1 MNVGGGE
8 AADQMVRMMLSG
20 TEVAVR
26 LSGSALKNLLAL
38 TMALA
43 HNRKTLSG
51 KVNMGKML
59 KETRDLRRFPMTPQ
73 QYKQFQKLA
82 KKHKLLFSVIKD
94 KDDRGKLMDVILPVT
109 ELDRANAIFERILYT
124 LPPEPERR
132 PAKPLQKGHE
142 VFQPERQA
150 QERQAPEQVQVR
162 RQEQQAP
169 ARPKDKR
176 QDRPPQERREKAA
189 VRPQE
194 APVRPSQPRRE
205 VSLSQRSAEQGRQ
218 EAPVT
223 QRQENKGKNGSRS
236 ERDSPVIKI
245 SSSILKESGTT
256 RGTSERPSIEARLQG
271 YRAQMRRPSAPARVK
286 TKVKSQQR

>member
-20 TEVAVR
+20 TEVMVR

-43 HNRKTLSG
+43 SNRKILSG

-59 KETRDLRRFPMTPQ
+59 RETRDLRRFPMTPE

-94 KDDRGKLMDVILPVT
+94 KDDKGKVLDVILPVT
-109 ELDRANAIFERILYT
+109 ELERANAIFERILYT

-142 VFQPERQA
+142 VFR
-150 QERQAPEQVQVR
+150 ERQAPEQAPVR
-162 RQEQQAP
+162 RQE
-169 ARPKDKR
+169 
-176 QDRPPQERREKAA
+176 RPPQERPKEKQRQPPERKKP
-189 VRPQE
+189 VLQPQE
-194 APVRPSQPRRE
+194 APVRPPQPQRE
-205 VSLSQRSAEQGRQ
+205 VSQRSDEQGRQ

-223 QRQENKGKNGSRS
+223 QRQVKEKNGSRS
-236 ERDSPVIKI
+236 ERDSHVTKI
-245 SSSILKESGTT
+245 SSSMPKESGAS
-256 RGTSERPSIEARLQG
+256 RGTSERPSIAARLEAH
-271 YRAQMRRPSAPARVK
+271 RAQVRKPSAPAKVKAK
-286 TKVKSQQR
+286 TKSQAKAR

>member
-43 HNRKTLSG
+43 SNRKALSG

-59 KETRDLRRFPMTPQ
+59 RETRDLRRFPMTPQ
-73 QYKQFQKLA
+73 QYKQFKKLA
-82 KKHKLLFSVIKD
+82 KKHRLLFSMIKD
-94 KDDRGKLMDVILPVT
+94 KDDKGKLMDVILPVT

-150 QERQAPEQVQVR
+150 QERSAQERSA
-162 RQEQQAP
+162 QEQLQEQRP
-169 ARPKDKR
+169 PVRPKDRRQKR
-176 QDRPPQERREKAA
+176 PTLERQQKAA

-194 APVRPSQPRRE
+194 APVRPPQSRRE
-205 VSLSQRSAEQGRQ
+205 VSQRSAEQGRQ

-245 SSSILKESGTT
+245 SSSIRKESGTT

-286 TKVKSQQR
+286 TKAKSQQR

>member
-26 LSGSALKNLLAL
+26 LSGSALKNMLAL

-43 HNRKTLSG
+43 SSRKTLSG

-59 KETRDLRRFPMTPQ
+59 RETRDLRRFPMTPE
-73 QYKQFQKLA
+73 QYKQFKKLA

-94 KDDRGKLMDVILPVT
+94 KDDKGKVLDVILPVT
-109 ELDRANAIFERILYT
+109 ELDRTNAIFERILYT

-132 PAKPLQKGHE
+132 PAKPLQRGHE

-150 QERQAPEQVQVR
+150 QERQAPEQAPVR
-162 RQEQQAP
+162 RQE
-169 ARPKDKR
+169 RPKDKPRER
-176 QDRPPQERREKAA
+176 QPPERKKP
-189 VRPQE
+189 VLQPQE
-194 APVRPSQPRRE
+194 APVRPPQSQRE
-205 VSLSQRSAEQGRQ
+205 VSQRSEEQGRQ
-218 EAPVT
+218 QAPVT
-223 QRQENKGKNGSRS
+223 QRQVKEKNGSRS
-236 ERDSPVIKI
+236 ERDSHVIKI

-271 YRAQMRRPSAPARVK
+271 YRGQGKKPSAPA
-286 TKVKSQQR
+286 KVKAKAKSQAKAR

>member
-1 MNVGGGE
+1 MTVGGGE

-43 HNRKTLSG
+43 SNRKTLSG

-59 KETRDLRRFPMTPQ
+59 RETRELRRFPMTPE
-73 QYKQFQKLA
+73 QYKQFKKLA

-94 KDDRGKLMDVILPVT
+94 KDDKGKVLDVILPVT

-142 VFQPERQA
+142 VFR
-150 QERQAPEQVQVR
+150 ERQAPEREAPEQAQVK
-162 RQEQQAP
+162 RQEQ
-169 ARPKDKR
+169 PKDKLRER
-176 QDRPPQERREKAA
+176 QPPERRTPVLK
-189 VRPQE
+189 PQE
-194 APVRPSQPRRE
+194 APVRPPQPQRE
-205 VSLSQRSAEQGRQ
+205 ASQRSAEQGRQ
-218 EAPVT
+218 QAPVA
-223 QRQENKGKNGSRS
+223 QRQGDKGKNGSRS
-236 ERDSPVIKI
+236 ERDSHVIKI
-245 SSSILKESGTT
+245 SSSIPKESGTT
-256 RGTSERPSIEARLQG
+256 RGTSERPSIAARLEG
-271 YRAQMRRPSAPARVK
+271 YRGQGKKQSAPAKVKAK
-286 TKVKSQQR
+286 TKNQAKAR

>member
-1 MNVGGGE
+1 MTVGGGE

-43 HNRKTLSG
+43 SNRKTLSG

-59 KETRDLRRFPMTPQ
+59 RETRDLRRFPMTPE

-94 KDDRGKLMDVILPVT
+94 KDDKGKVLDVILPVT

-142 VFQPERQA
+142 VFRERQA
-150 QERQAPEQVQVR
+150 SEREAPEQAQVK
-162 RQEQQAP
+162 RQEQP
-169 ARPKDKR
+169 RDKPRER
-176 QDRPPQERREKAA
+176 QPPERKKP
-189 VRPQE
+189 VLQPQE
-194 APVRPSQPRRE
+194 APVRPPQPQRE
-205 VSLSQRSAEQGRQ
+205 VSQRSAEQGRQ
-218 EAPVT
+218 QAPVA
-223 QRQENKGKNGSRS
+223 QRQGDKGKNGSRS
-236 ERDSPVIKI
+236 ERDSHVIKI
-245 SSSILKESGTT
+245 SSSIPKESGTT
-256 RGTSERPSIEARLQG
+256 RGTSERPSIESRLQG
-271 YRAQMRRPSAPARVK
+271 YRAQAKKPSAPA
-286 TKVKSQQR
+286 KVKAKAKSQAKAR

>member
-1 MNVGGGE
+1 MTVGGGE

-124 LPPEPERR
+124 LPPEPERK
-132 PAKPLQKGHE
+132 PAKPLQKGRE

-150 QERQAPEQVQVR
+150 QERSAPEQV
-162 RQEQQAP
+162 QEQQAP
-169 ARPKDKR
+169 AQPK
-176 QDRPPQERREKAA
+176 RREQQRKAA

-194 APVRPSQPRRE
+194 APVKPPQPRQE
-205 VSLSQRSAEQGRQ
+205 MSQRSAEQGRQ

-271 YRAQMRRPSAPARVK
+271 YRAQMRRPSAPAKVRGK
-286 TKVKSQQR
+286 TKSQAKTR

>member
-20 TEVAVR
+20 TEVMVR

-43 HNRKTLSG
+43 SNRKTLFG

-169 ARPKDKR
+169 ARPKDRR
-176 QDRPPQERREKAA
+176 QERPSQERREKAA

-205 VSLSQRSAEQGRQ
+205 VSQRSAEQGRQ

-245 SSSILKESGTT
+245 SSSIRKESGTT
-256 RGTSERPSIEARLQG
+256 RGTSERPSIEARLEG
-271 YRAQMRRPSAPARVK
+271 YRGQGKKPSAP
-286 TKVKSQQR
+286 TKVKAKAKSQAKTR

>member
-43 HNRKTLSG
+43 SNRKTLSG

-59 KETRDLRRFPMTPQ
+59 RETRDLRRFPMTPE

-94 KDDRGKLMDVILPVT
+94 KDDKGKVLDVILPVT

-132 PAKPLQKGHE
+132 PAKPLQRGHE

-150 QERQAPEQVQVR
+150 QERQAPEQAPVR
-162 RQEQQAP
+162 RQEQPAP
-169 ARPKDKR
+169 CPCH
-176 QDRPPQERREKAA
+176 PCP
-189 VRPQE
+189 
-194 APVRPSQPRRE
+194 
-205 VSLSQRSAEQGRQ
+205 
-218 EAPVT
+218 
-223 QRQENKGKNGSRS
+223 
-236 ERDSPVIKI
+236 
-245 SSSILKESGTT
+245 
-256 RGTSERPSIEARLQG
+256 
-271 YRAQMRRPSAPARVK
+271 
-286 TKVKSQQR
+286 

>member
-1 MNVGGGE
+1 MTVGGGE

-20 TEVAVR
+20 TEVMVR

-43 HNRKTLSG
+43 SNRKVLSG

-59 KETRDLRRFPMTPQ
+59 RETRDLRRFPMTPQ

-94 KDDRGKLMDVILPVT
+94 KDDKGKLMDVILPVT

-124 LPPEPERR
+124 LPPEPERK

-150 QERQAPEQVQVR
+150 QERQAPEQAQVR
-162 RQEQQAP
+162 RQE
-169 ARPKDKR
+169 
-176 QDRPPQERREKAA
+176 RPPQERDGQQERQTPQRKKP
-189 VRPQE
+189 VLRPQE
-194 APVRPSQPRRE
+194 APVRPPQPQRE
-205 VSLSQRSAEQGRQ
+205 VSQRSAEQGRQ
-218 EAPVT
+218 TAPVT
-223 QRQENKGKNGSRS
+223 QRQGDKGKNASRS
-236 ERDSPVIKI
+236 ERDLPVIKI
-245 SSSILKESGTT
+245 NSSIPKENGTT
-256 RGTSERPSIEARLQG
+256 RGTSERPSIAARLEG
-271 YRAQMRRPSAPARVK
+271 YRGQGKKQSAPTKVK
-286 TKVKSQQR
+286 AKVKSQAKAR

>member
-43 HNRKTLSG
+43 SNRKTLSG

-59 KETRDLRRFPMTPQ
+59 RETRDLRRFPMTPE

-94 KDDRGKLMDVILPVT
+94 KDDKGKVLDVILPVT

-132 PAKPLQKGHE
+132 PAKPLQRGHE
-142 VFQPERQA
+142 VFR
-150 QERQAPEQVQVR
+150 ERQAPEREAPEQAPVR
-162 RQEQQAP
+162 RQEQ
-169 ARPKDKR
+169 PKDKPRER
-176 QDRPPQERREKAA
+176 QPPERKKP
-189 VRPQE
+189 VLQPQE
-194 APVRPSQPRRE
+194 APVRPPQPQRE
-205 VSLSQRSAEQGRQ
+205 VSQRSEEQGRQ
-218 EAPVT
+218 QAPVT
-223 QRQENKGKNGSRS
+223 QRQVKEKNGSRS
-236 ERDSPVIKI
+236 ERDSHVIKI
-245 SSSILKESGTT
+245 SSSILKESGAM
-256 RGTSERPSIEARLQG
+256 RGTSERPSIAARLEAH
-271 YRAQMRRPSAPARVK
+271 RAQVRRPSAPAREKAKSVAKNRPK
-286 TKVKSQQR
+286 TR

>member
-1 MNVGGGE
+1 MTVGGGE

-43 HNRKTLSG
+43 SNRKTLSG

-59 KETRDLRRFPMTPQ
+59 RETRDLRRFPMTPQ

-82 KKHKLLFSVIKD
+82 KKHKLLFSVIRD
-94 KDDRGKLMDVILPVT
+94 KDDKGKLMDVILPVT

-142 VFQPERQA
+142 VFQPECQA
-150 QERQAPEQVQVR
+150 QERQAPEQVQ
-162 RQEQQAP
+162 EQQAP
-169 ARPKDKR
+169 ARPKGR
-176 QDRPPQERREKAA
+176 RQERPTQERQQKAA

-205 VSLSQRSAEQGRQ
+205 VSQRSADQGRQ
-218 EAPVT
+218 EAPVA
-223 QRQENKGKNGSRS
+223 QRQGDKGKNGSRS
-236 ERDSPVIKI
+236 ERDSHVIKI
-245 SSSILKESGTT
+245 SSSILKESGTA

-271 YRAQMRRPSAPARVK
+271 YRGQAKKPSAPAKVKAK
-286 TKVKSQQR
+286 TKNQAKTR

>member
-1 MNVGGGE
+1 MTVGGGE

-73 QYKQFQKLA
+73 QYKLFKKLA
-82 KKHKLLFSVIKD
+82 KKHKLLFSVIRD

-150 QERQAPEQVQVR
+150 QERSAQEQVQVR

-169 ARPKDKR
+169 VRPKDKR
-176 QDRPPQERREKAA
+176 QERLPQERREKAA

-205 VSLSQRSAEQGRQ
+205 VSQRSAEQGRQ

-245 SSSILKESGTT
+245 SSSILKESGTA
-256 RGTSERPSIEARLQG
+256 RGTSERPSIAARLEG
-271 YRAQMRRPSAPARVK
+271 YRGQGKKPSAPAKVKAK
-286 TKVKSQQR
+286 TKSQVKAR

>member
-8 AADQMVRMMLSG
+8 AANQMVRMMLSG
-20 TEVAVR
+20 TEVMVR

-43 HNRKTLSG
+43 SNRKVLSG

-59 KETRDLRRFPMTPQ
+59 RETRDLRRFPMTPE

-94 KDDRGKLMDVILPVT
+94 KDDKGKVLDVILPVT
-109 ELDRANAIFERILYT
+109 ELERANAIFERILYT

-132 PAKPLQKGHE
+132 PAKPLQRGHE
-142 VFQPERQA
+142 VFR
-150 QERQAPEQVQVR
+150 ERQAPEREAPEQAPVR
-162 RQEQQAP
+162 RQEQ
-169 ARPKDKR
+169 PKDKPRER
-176 QDRPPQERREKAA
+176 QPPERKKP
-189 VRPQE
+189 VLQPQE
-194 APVRPSQPRRE
+194 APVRPPQPQRE
-205 VSLSQRSAEQGRQ
+205 VSQRSEEQGRQ
-218 EAPVT
+218 QAPVT
-223 QRQENKGKNGSRS
+223 QRQVKEKNGSRS
-236 ERDSPVIKI
+236 ERDSHVIKI

-271 YRAQMRRPSAPARVK
+271 YRGQGKKPSAPA
-286 TKVKSQQR
+286 KVKAKAKSQAKAR

>member
-43 HNRKTLSG
+43 SNRKTLSG

-59 KETRDLRRFPMTPQ
+59 RETRDLRRFPMTPQ
-73 QYKQFQKLA
+73 QYKQFKKLA
-82 KKHKLLFSVIKD
+82 KKHKLLYSVIRD
-94 KDDRGKLMDVILPVT
+94 KDDKGKVMDVILPVT

-124 LPPEPERR
+124 LPPEPERK
-132 PAKPLQKGHE
+132 PARELQQGRE
-142 VFQPERQA
+142 VFQPDRSA
-150 QERQAPEQVQVR
+150 PERQAPEQVQVR
-162 RQEQQAP
+162 RQERKVPEQEPEKKAVSAP
-169 ARPKDKR
+169 EKGR
-176 QDRPPQERREKAA
+176 QRQVKL
-189 VRPQE
+189 
-194 APVRPSQPRRE
+194 QPE
-205 VSLSQRSAEQGRQ
+205 VSQRSDEQGRQ

-271 YRAQMRRPSAPARVK
+271 YRAQQRKAPVPAK
-286 TKVKSQQR
+286 EITKAKAKVKPQAKAR

>member
-1 MNVGGGE
+1 MTVGGGE

-43 HNRKTLSG
+43 SNRKTLSG

-59 KETRDLRRFPMTPQ
+59 RETRDLRRFPMTPQ

-82 KKHKLLFSVIKD
+82 KKHKLLFSVIRD
-94 KDDRGKLMDVILPVT
+94 KDDKGKLMDVILPVT

-150 QERQAPEQVQVR
+150 LEREAPEQAQVR
-162 RQEQQAP
+162 RQE
-169 ARPKDKR
+169 
-176 QDRPPQERREKAA
+176 RPPQERAQGKRQKTPEQKKAA
-189 VRPQE
+189 VSPQE
-194 APVRPSQPRRE
+194 APVRPPQPQRE
-205 VSLSQRSAEQGRQ
+205 VSQRPAEQGRQ
-218 EAPVT
+218 QAPVA
-223 QRQENKGKNGSRS
+223 QRQGDKGKNGSRS

-245 SSSILKESGTT
+245 SSSIPKESGASK
-256 RGTSERPSIEARLQG
+256 GMSDRPSIETRLKG
-271 YRAQMRRPSAPARVK
+271 YRAQAQKPSAPAKARSK
-286 TKVKSQQR
+286 ARSQAKVR

>member
-20 TEVAVR
+20 TEVMVR

-43 HNRKTLSG
+43 SNRKVLSG

-59 KETRDLRRFPMTPQ
+59 RETRDLRRFPMTPE

-94 KDDRGKLMDVILPVT
+94 KDDKGKVLDVILPVT
-109 ELDRANAIFERILYT
+109 ELERANAIFERILYT

-142 VFQPERQA
+142 VFR
-150 QERQAPEQVQVR
+150 ERQAPEQAPVR
-162 RQEQQAP
+162 RQE
-169 ARPKDKR
+169 
-176 QDRPPQERREKAA
+176 RPPQERPKEKQRQPPERKKP
-189 VRPQE
+189 VLQPQE
-194 APVRPSQPRRE
+194 APVRPPQPQRE
-205 VSLSQRSAEQGRQ
+205 VSQRSDEQGRQ

-223 QRQENKGKNGSRS
+223 QRQVKEKNGSRS
-236 ERDSPVIKI
+236 ERDSHVIKI
-245 SSSILKESGTT
+245 SSSILKEVCKDF
-256 RGTSERPSIEARLQG
+256 LD
-271 YRAQMRRPSAPARVK
+271 K
-286 TKVKSQQR
+286 F

>member
-20 TEVAVR
+20 TEVMVR
-26 LSGSALKNLLAL
+26 LSGSALKNMLAL

-43 HNRKTLSG
+43 SNRKVLSG

-59 KETRDLRRFPMTPQ
+59 RETRDLRRFPMTPE
-73 QYKQFQKLA
+73 QYKQFKKLA
-82 KKHKLLFSVIKD
+82 KKHKLLYSVIKD

-109 ELDRANAIFERILYT
+109 ELERANAIFERILYT

-162 RQEQQAP
+162 PRERQVQD
-169 ARPKDKR
+169 RPKDKR
-176 QDRPPQERREKAA
+176 QERQSQERQKKAA

-205 VSLSQRSAEQGRQ
+205 VSQRSAEQGRQ

-236 ERDSPVIKI
+236 ERDSHVTKI
-245 SSSILKESGTT
+245 SSSILKESGAS
-256 RGTSERPSIEARLQG
+256 RGTSERPSIAARLQG
-271 YRAQMRRPSAPARVK
+271 YRAQAKKPSAPAKVKAK
-286 TKVKSQQR
+286 TKNQAKAR